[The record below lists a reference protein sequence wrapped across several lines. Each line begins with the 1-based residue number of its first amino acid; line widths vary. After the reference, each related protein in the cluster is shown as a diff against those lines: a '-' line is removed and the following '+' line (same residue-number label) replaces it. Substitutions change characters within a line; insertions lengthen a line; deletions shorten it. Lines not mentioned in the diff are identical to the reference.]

1 MFKNKTVTIVLP
13 AYNEDKTISNFI
25 KDLKSLDIYDEIIA
39 VDNNSSDET
48 KNEIFISESN
58 LH

>member
-48 KNEIFISESN
+48 KN
-58 LH
+58 